1 VGNLIDNVGNL
12 IDIASTI
19 TSQLQLYRRD
29 QVLGTAT
36 GFFKEWNGQ
45 LFVITNWHVVTG
57 LHSALR
63 TTLHSKGGLPDRLKF
78 RVPIRSHIGQWTSPI
93 EQVLYEDADSEECP
107 LVPIWRE
114 HPVYRSKLDVIAIPI
129 RIPDDAE
136 VRTIDAVNTLPK
148 MLLMVAM
155 DVFVLGYPMRIDG
168 GGEFPI
174 WKRASIATEP
184 NVHRGGPRHM
194 LIDTATRPGMSGAP
208 VIAITDG
215 YEFVGPP
222 PGLSRPGRDYR
233 FVGVYSSRLGPGEME
248 AQLGVV
254 WDASH
259 LEIIVKTG
267 VRGESGHS
275 SLLNA

>member
-1 VGNLIDNVGNL
+1 V
-12 IDIASTI
+12 
-19 TSQLQLYRRD
+19 
-29 QVLGTAT
+29 
-36 GFFKEWNGQ
+36 
-45 LFVITNWHVVTG
+45 H
-57 LHSALR
+57 
-63 TTLHSKGGLPDRLKF
+63 
-78 RVPIRSHIGQWTSPI
+78 
-93 EQVLYEDADSEECP
+93 
-107 LVPIWRE
+107 
-114 HPVYRSKLDVIAIPI
+114 RSKLILDVIAIPI

-136 VRTIDAVNTLPK
+136 VRTIDAVNTMPK

-155 DVFVLGYPMRIDG
+155 DVFALGYPMGIDG

-174 WKRASIATEP
+174 WKRASIAMEP

-208 VIAITDG
+208 VIAIANG
-215 YEFVGPP
+215 QEFVGPP

-233 FVGVYSSRLGPGEME
+233 FVGVYSSRLGRGEMME

-267 VRGESGHS
+267 VRGKSSHS
-275 SLLNA
+275 SVLDA